1 MNVRKIRP
9 CWISCV
15 KRLDTMVDN
24 RFCTPVPSGYVIFS
38 GILTVNRSVEAYFK
52 DKKAWNSNMSKM
64 SLNPNCLKNGLPQ
77 EIVLSEEG
85 DYGRKDMQTLF
96 YEGVVN
102 SVYPS
107 PHIRINKSYKYIR
120 HYRIDIN
127 KDIPLFDKEVLM
139 VSVKSIEFYILSEDR
154 LLYTIETDVA
164 GKTLEQISLQNR
176 VIRNVECYQFGHRVD
191 AENLC
196 NLNDGFLKLFLPII
210 EIHNRYN
217 KANLPTDDYSQVA
230 LKNFAYD
237 LFRGNKLSAYM
248 AVQLPEDC
256 NLLAD
261 SYTVDN
267 LLYELATCS
276 KMGLMLEPQNKD
288 YPDLQYYNELVKNN
302 MFACYSNWKAI
313 ALLDSFVVVFKSG
326 YNINSSW
333 RACYFQ
339 YLYINALC
347 IRSFLVI
354 MNEKYKRKDMTESVE
369 SDFLDF
375 DKAFNF
381 QKVGY
386 TFLTNLIYKK
396 IRYGLQID
404 DELQV
409 LEDKIC
415 KFSDKQDRKNENNTN
430 NILFFLA
437 ILALFSAFTDAFQLF
452 KDIEV
457 FKLFNINLEGN
468 ELLLVKHI
476 YFIIL
481 LLLIVLCVLY
491 KVKNRIIHWI
501 KSIFYL

>member
-1 MNVRKIRP
+1 
-9 CWISCV
+9 
-15 KRLDTMVDN
+15 MVDD

-38 GILTVNRSVEAYFK
+38 GILTVKKTVGAYFK
-52 DKKAWNSNMSKM
+52 DKEAWSSNMNKM
-64 SLNPNCLKNGLPQ
+64 NLSSNCLKNGLPQ
-77 EIVLSEEG
+77 EIDLSEEG

-96 YEGVVN
+96 YEDVVN
-102 SVYPS
+102 SVYPT
-107 PHIRINKSYKYIR
+107 PQMRINKSYKYIR
-120 HYRIDIN
+120 QYRIDVN
-127 KDIPLFDKEVLM
+127 QDIPLFDKGILM
-139 VSVKSIEFYILSEDR
+139 VFVKSIEFYILSEDR

-164 GKTLEQISLQNR
+164 GKTLQQISLQNR

-191 AENLC
+191 AENIC
-196 NLNDGFLKLFLPII
+196 YLNVRFLNLFLPIV

-217 KANLPTDDYSQVA
+217 KANLPIDDYSPVA

-237 LFRGNKLSAYM
+237 LFRGNKLSVYM

-256 NLLAD
+256 NLLTD
-261 SYTVDN
+261 SYTMDN
-267 LLYELATCS
+267 LIYELATCS
-276 KMGLMLEPQNKD
+276 EMGLMLDSSNKN
-288 YPDLQYYNELVKNN
+288 YPDLQYYNELVNNN
-302 MFACYSNWKAI
+302 MFACYSNWKAM
-313 ALLDSFVVVFKSG
+313 ALLDSFVVVFKPG

-333 RACYFQ
+333 RDCYFQ

-354 MNEKYKRKDMTESVE
+354 MNEKYKRKDMTETVE

-415 KFSDKQDRKNENNTN
+415 KFSEKQDRINEKNTN
-430 NILFFLA
+430 NVLFFLA

-452 KDIEV
+452 KDIEI
-457 FKLFNINLEGN
+457 FRLFDINPMGE
-468 ELLLVKHI
+468 ELLLIKHV
-476 YFIIL
+476 YFIVL
-481 LLLIVLCVLY
+481 LLLIVVCVFF
-491 KVKNRIIHWI
+491 KVKKSLVRWI
-501 KSIFYL
+501 KNIWYK